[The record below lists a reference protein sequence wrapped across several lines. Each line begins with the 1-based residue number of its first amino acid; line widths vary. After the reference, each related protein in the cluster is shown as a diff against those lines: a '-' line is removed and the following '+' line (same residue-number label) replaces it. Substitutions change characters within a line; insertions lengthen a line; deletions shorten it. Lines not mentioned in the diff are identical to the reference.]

1 MMAAS
6 SRAQVISLY
15 RMMLTES
22 YKFPSYNYRTYAV
35 RRVRDAFR
43 ANKTV
48 QDPKTVERLMLE
60 GQQTLALIQRQV
72 SIGKMFETQRIVVE
86 DKWSA

>member
-15 RMMLTES
+15 RMLLRES
-22 YKFPSYNYRTYAV
+22 YNFPSYNYRTYAV

-43 ANKTV
+43 VNKNV
-48 QDPKTVERLMLE
+48 DDPKTVERLVLE
-60 GQQTLALIQRQV
+60 GRQLLTLIQRQV
-72 SIGKMFETQRIVVE
+72 AVGNMYQAQKTVVE
-86 DKWSA
+86 